1 MSFEPNKTVRRFALV
16 ACALVIGAGLL
27 SGCQVRPLYD
37 SQGETASRL
46 GSISFSE
53 ATSRVEQEVRNRL
66 IFLTSGGAGEPAT
79 ADYDV
84 NLKVASSVAK
94 LLLINSS
101 DTARAAKV
109 TVSAT
114 YSIIRNSDQQVLKS
128 GKRSA
133 VALVDYSIQE
143 FANKRAV
150 RDAEDRASRE
160 LAELIRADVANALSR

>member
-1 MSFEPNKTVRRFALV
+1 MSSEPKKPLRRAALI
-16 ACALVIGAGLL
+16 ALALAGASLL
-27 SGCQVRPLYD
+27 SACQVRPLYD
-37 SQGETASRL
+37 SEGATAARL

-53 ATSRVEQEVRNRL
+53 ASTRVGQEVRNRL

-84 NLKVASSVAK
+84 DLKVSSSVSK
-94 LLLINSS
+94 LLLIDSS

-114 YSIIRNSDQQVLKS
+114 YSITRNSDSQILKS
-128 GKRSA
+128 GRRSA

-143 FANKRAV
+143 FANTRAV
-150 RDAEDRASRE
+150 LDAEDRAAKE
-160 LAELIRADVANALSR
+160 LAELVRADIATALSR

>member
-1 MSFEPNKTVRRFALV
+1 MSFNENKTVRRYALV
-16 ACALVIGAGLL
+16 AFALLGAGFL
-27 SGCQVRPLYD
+27 SACQVRPLYD
-37 SQGETASRL
+37 SEGQTAAKL
-46 GSISFSE
+46 ASISFSE

-66 IFLTSGGAGEPAT
+66 IFLTSGGAGEPEK
-79 ADYDV
+79 ADYSVDLAV
-84 NLKVASSVAK
+84 TSSVAK

-114 YSIIRNSDQQVLKS
+114 YSVTRESDRQVLKS
-128 GKRSA
+128 GRRSA

-160 LAELIRADVANALSR
+160 LAELIRADVATALSR